1 MTRASWNA
9 NYAHYANAGVN
20 TKTQRHKENK
30 IKKLCVFVSSCLCV
44 KYYNKN
50 ERMKKKKYVS
60 PVVVIYRVALEGL
73 VAGTT
78 RIIKYTGIEV
88 EEFEEGNTDNTASND
103 ILLY

>member
-1 MTRASWNA
+1 
-9 NYAHYANAGVN
+9 
-20 TKTQRHKENK
+20 
-30 IKKLCVFVSSCLCV
+30 
-44 KYYNKN
+44 
-50 ERMKKKKYVS
+50 MKKKKYVS